1 MPGVRQ
7 WWLVLIA
14 ATALLVAGCN
24 TSTCDRAAD
33 SLVVHSCEGV
43 TGTNSWFSAPYRDPT
58 VPLTPTDSGYQN
70 FPPARTITF
79 EHNLGSV
86 PIPVITLAF
95 NNNGSLATSA
105 GNESL
110 IECMDDKIIQ
120 LKNDTCSDFNV
131 FVQLEASGIR
141 KEGPPC
147 AGDSLL
153 SPDAGGADVCAV
165 PGSAGSSGAAD
176 ESAGAAGA
184 AP

>member
-1 MPGVRQ
+1 MRGVRHC
-7 WWLVLIA
+7 WLVLTA
-14 ATALLVAGCN
+14 GTALLVAGCN
-24 TSTCDRAAD
+24 TSTCDRATD

-43 TGTNSWFSAPYRDPT
+43 TGTNSWFSAPYRDPK
-58 VPLTPTDSGYQN
+58 VPLGPTDSGYQY

-95 NNNGSLATSA
+95 SNNGSLATSA

-120 LKNDTCSDFNV
+120 IKNDTCSNFNV
-131 FVQLEASGIR
+131 WVQAQGSGIPSQR
-141 KEGPPC
+141 VC
-147 AGDSLL
+147 DGDSLVL
-153 SPDAGGADVCAV
+153 PDAGVSDVCSA
-165 PGSAGSSGAAD
+165 PGSGGSSGAAD
-176 ESAGAAGA
+176 EPAGAGGA